1 MRDLVEPVAHQPFDL
16 AVGEGGRPEGV
27 GEQAEG
33 LGEARDGHLQAQPDT
48 GVVGV
53 CVQGGAAALQLGGEL
68 LGGVLVGALGEGA
81 RHDGGDAVETG
92 RLGVQGSVQEHLDGD
107 DLLAGA
113 VAAQH
118 GEAVAQAAPLGG
130 GERPGL
136 GLAGLRLCVE
146 VHGGELGHLA
156 ASSFSSVASVTETV
170 TVVSSA
176 SVSSAG
182 AVGS

>member
-1 MRDLVEPVAHQPFDL
+1 MRDLVEPVAHQSFDL
-16 AVGEGGRPEGV
+16 AVREGGRPEGV
-27 GEQAEG
+27 GEQAEC
-33 LGEARDGHLQAQPDT
+33 LAEARGGHLQAQPDA

-53 CVQGGAAALQLGGEL
+53 RVQGGAAALQLRGEV

-81 RHDGGDAVETG
+81 RHDGGDTVETG
-92 RLGVQGSVQEHLDGD
+92 RLGVQGGVEEHLDGD

-118 GEAVAQAAPLGG
+118 GEAVVEAAALGS

-136 GLAGLRLCVE
+136 GLAGLRLGVE
-146 VHGGELGHLA
+146 FHGGELGHLA
-156 ASSFSSVASVTETV
+156 ASSFSSL
-170 TVVSSA
+170 A
-176 SVSSAG
+176 SVSSAE